1 MLHLYVNLGQET
13 QMHHEA
19 KVEVDWWRET
29 YQSAATD
36 QSMHVHWWAVVDMH
50 VEAMQQG
57 RGAPL
62 VKKVIPHL
70 GPFSGSENCPSRVSC
85 TSGPRV
91 RAGGLASA
99 TPPGPH

>member
-36 QSMHVHWWAVVDMH
+36 QSLHVHWWAVVDMH
-50 VEAMQQG
+50 VEAMQ
-57 RGAPL
+57 
-62 VKKVIPHL
+62 
-70 GPFSGSENCPSRVSC
+70 
-85 TSGPRV
+85 
-91 RAGGLASA
+91 
-99 TPPGPH
+99 